1 LSSERLDITIDLPQT
16 AYQELGVIAKYA
28 DRLSN
33 IRSKALEVGTVSSLM
48 ELSKRISDSTQIG
61 QEDLMLLLRGLVN
74 LNALLIKA
82 RAKPGQLVDLLTETI
97 ERDASPR
104 WKEQYFKQWGEAKDL
119 IATAL
124 DWIGI
129 DEAFVGL
136 RKLHLL
142 TFAHQ
147 NILTDVKIINELRPV
162 YNSNGDKILHTILT
176 YSMLIDYSDGSRQRG
191 WNSRWMPRMFATSN
205 CNVSG
210 RRKRPSSRRKPSSV
224 CRGRLRWPETRRIVR
239 KSDRTYRLELH
250 GGLRSF

>member
-176 YSMLIDYSDGSRQRG
+176 YSMLIDYSDGSRAKRVE
-191 WNSRWMPRMFATSN
+191 FALDASDVRDIKLQCERAEKKTVVAKEALK
-205 CNVSG
+205 CLPWQTTVA
-210 RRKRPSSRRKPSSV
+210 RDTEDSS
-224 CRGRLRWPETRRIVR
+224 
-239 KSDRTYRLELH
+239 
-250 GGLRSF
+250 